1 MTSLVNRVGRVAL
14 RCRVCLASLE
24 GATTAEYA
32 LILALVV
39 IALMGTL
46 GELRDALA
54 GKLQEVIQ
62 ELRR

>member
-1 MTSLVNRVGRVAL
+1 MVLIHKTRSLIGRVATHL
-14 RCRVCLASLE
+14 TCHR

-32 LILALVV
+32 LILALIV

-46 GELRDALA
+46 GELRNALA

>member
-1 MTSLVNRVGRVAL
+1 MRALSARVATHL
-14 RCRVCLASLE
+14 TCRR

-32 LILALVV
+32 LILALIV

-46 GELRDALA
+46 GELRNALA

>member
-1 MTSLVNRVGRVAL
+1 MALYPRMRALIGRVATHL
-14 RCRVCLASLE
+14 TCSW

-32 LILALVV
+32 LILALIV

-46 GELRDALA
+46 GELRNALA

>member
-1 MTSLVNRVGRVAL
+1 MQKMRALLGRVATHL
-14 RCRVCLASLE
+14 TCPW

-32 LILALVV
+32 LILALIV

-46 GELRDALA
+46 GELRNALA